1 MVLGHMQILFDLLGD
16 TDQRN
21 ENSRLCVLPD
31 ADHKYSRPKA
41 LRAIAYFL
49 NDEIA
54 SLDEELILLRKG
66 EAGADVNPY
75 SD

>member
-1 MVLGHMQILFDLLGD
+1 MQILFQLLGD

-21 ENSRLCVLPD
+21 ENSHLCVLPD

-49 NDEIA
+49 NDDTVN
-54 SLDEELILLRKG
+54 LNKELKLLRKG